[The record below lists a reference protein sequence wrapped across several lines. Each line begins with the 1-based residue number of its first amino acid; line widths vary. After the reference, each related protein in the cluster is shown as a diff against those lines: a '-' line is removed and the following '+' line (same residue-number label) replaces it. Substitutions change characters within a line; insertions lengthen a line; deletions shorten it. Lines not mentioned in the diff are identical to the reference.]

1 MYPLP
6 CLEAIYIKKS
16 LAGPGTDEK
25 VLIQILC
32 TKTNSEMIELKNAYK
47 LSKLLYFFVIQ
58 ISNFYNLF

>member
-6 CLEAIYIKKS
+6 CLEAIYIKYS
-16 LAGPGTDEK
+16 LAGAGTDEK

-47 LSKLLYFFVIQ
+47 LS
-58 ISNFYNLF
+58 IS